1 MRGTFYRFSLKLPP
15 LIPSHTKYMTVSIAQ
30 SFSHPSDNRLPH
42 SNQGTVNGPSID
54 STDLPLVTLQYRD
67 QGHDVIKLQTKL
79 VALDLY
85 PGQPTGRFDVFT
97 RRALQ
102 MIQHQH
108 GLVETGCFDVP
119 TWYALSFWEC

>member
-1 MRGTFYRFSLKLPP
+1 
-15 LIPSHTKYMTVSIAQ
+15 MTVSIAK
-30 SFSHPSDNRLPH
+30 SLSDPSDNRLSH
-42 SNQGTVNGPSID
+42 SNPVTVNETSVER
-54 STDLPLVTLQYRD
+54 TDLPLVMLQYGD
-67 QGHDVIKLQTKL
+67 QGHDVIKLQTQL